1 MRYCDGFKKG
11 IMDFLYLR
19 ILVEGDCYGYQISQI
34 LKKVTNGVIEVTN
47 GSMYTSLDRL
57 VSKGYITDYKR
68 AVGDTPPRIYYHI
81 EDAGREVLGYML
93 EGYDEF
99 EKAVHM
105 VLDYVPHEVSQ
116 EDVV

>member
-19 ILVEGDCYGYQISQI
+19 ILAEGDCYGYQISQI
-34 LKKVTNGVIEVTN
+34 LKKVTN

>member
-1 MRYCDGFKKG
+1 
-11 IMDFLYLR
+11 MDFLYLR

-34 LKKVTNGVIEVTN
+34 L
-47 GSMYTSLDRL
+47 
-57 VSKGYITDYKR
+57 KR

-105 VLDYVPHEVSQ
+105 VLDYVPHAVSQ